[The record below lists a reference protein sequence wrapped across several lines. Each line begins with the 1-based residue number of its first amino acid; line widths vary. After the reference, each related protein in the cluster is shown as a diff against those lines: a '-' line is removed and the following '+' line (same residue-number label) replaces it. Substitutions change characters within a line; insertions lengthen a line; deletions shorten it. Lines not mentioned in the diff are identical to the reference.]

1 MNDNYKIIGEYCT
14 NSILRKGHK
23 RTQLRENCN
32 IFLLQQQRRNRE
44 KNEMSEHSTPPVKLD
59 SRPNSMRIWYF
70 LLTFLVSIL
79 FLGHI
84 LWPFW
89 SILVLSF
96 LLTNIFRPVYRILAT
111 KIPETGASILTCL
124 LIIVIVFIPLLFFVG
139 ALSSEALGLYH
150 WGRSTQV
157 GMKLQIF
164 MQDSPLILQ
173 FQTYLKDFG
182 FNFEPAQLT
191 SMFSYIAK
199 MAGLFIYN
207 QASSWAANILQFIFL
222 FFMMILVIFFLL
234 IDQDKLIK
242 FVIAV
247 SPLPDDED
255 RLLLDKFEVIAN
267 AILKG
272 NGICGLIQGILGGVV
287 FSILGLNSPLLWG
300 GIMAILA
307 FLPIFGIG
315 LVMIPTALILMVNGS
330 IGKGIFLFFFYLT
343 LSFTIEYL
351 VKPKM
356 VGNEVQ
362 MHTLLVF
369 LSILGGLSVYGVLG
383 IIYGPLIVT
392 GFLTLTEIYFAK
404 YDNYVQQM

>member
-1 MNDNYKIIGEYCT
+1 MNDQPAIIT
-14 NSILRKGHK
+14 DPDQK
-23 RTQLRENCN
+23 
-32 IFLLQQQRRNRE
+32 
-44 KNEMSEHSTPPVKLD
+44 
-59 SRPNSMRIWYF
+59 PNSMRIWYF
-70 LLTFLVSIL
+70 LLIFLISIL

-96 LLTNIFRPVYRILAT
+96 LLTNIFRPVYKLLTR
-111 KIPETGASILTCL
+111 KIPNNLASILTCL
-124 LIIVIVFIPLLFFVG
+124 LIILIVFIPLLFFVG
-139 ALSSEALGLYH
+139 ALSNEALGLYH

-157 GMKLQIF
+157 GMKFQLFI
-164 MQDSPLILQ
+164 QDSPLIAQLQ
-173 FQTYLKDFG
+173 EYLEDFG
-182 FNFEPAQLT
+182 FSFEPTQITAV
-191 SMFSYIAK
+191 FSYIAK
-199 MAGLFIYN
+199 MAGLFLYN
-207 QASSWAANILQFIFL
+207 QASAWAANILQFLLL

-234 IDQDKLIK
+234 IDQDRLIQ
-242 FVIAV
+242 FIIAV

-255 RLLLDKFEVIAN
+255 RLLLKKFGQIAN

-272 NGICGLIQGILGGVV
+272 NGICGLIQGILGGAV

-315 LVMIPTALILMVNGS
+315 LVLIPAAVILMFGDRVGA
-330 IGKGIFLFFFYLT
+330 GIFLFFFYMA
-343 LSFTIEYL
+343 LSFSMEYM

-356 VGNEVQ
+356 VGDQVQ

-369 LSILGGLSVYGVLG
+369 LAIIGGLSVYGVLG

-392 GFLTLTEIYFAK
+392 AFLTLTEIYFAK
-404 YDNYVQQM
+404 YDDHVQQM

>member
-1 MNDNYKIIGEYCT
+1 
-14 NSILRKGHK
+14 
-23 RTQLRENCN
+23 
-32 IFLLQQQRRNRE
+32 
-44 KNEMSEHSTPPVKLD
+44 
-59 SRPNSMRIWYF
+59 MRIWYF
-70 LLTFLVSIL
+70 LFIFLISIL

-96 LLTNIFRPVYRILAT
+96 LLTNIFRPVYRILSR
-111 KIPETGASILTCL
+111 KIPETGASIFTCL
-124 LIIVIVFIPLLFFVG
+124 LIIFIVFIPLLFFVG

-164 MQDSPLILQ
+164 LQDSPLILQ
-173 FQTYLKDFG
+173 FQDYLKGFG
-182 FNFEPAQLT
+182 FSFEPAQIT
-191 SMFSYIAK
+191 SMFSYLAK

-222 FFMMILVIFFLL
+222 FFMMILTIFFLL

-242 FVIAV
+242 FIIAV

-255 RLLLDKFEVIAN
+255 RLLLEKFEEIAN

-287 FSILGLNSPLLWG
+287 FSIMGLSSPLLWG

-315 LVMIPTALILMVNGS
+315 LVMIPTALILMLNGS
-330 IGKGIFLFFFYLT
+330 VGQGVFIFFFYLS
-343 LSFTIEYL
+343 LSFSIEYL

-404 YDNYVQQM
+404 YDQYVQRM